1 MTIFNRMFATLQ
13 RVGQSLMIPVS
24 VLPAAGLLVALGR
37 VLKDNFPVAG
47 TALHTIGEVLYLG
60 GLAIF
65 EQLPVV
71 FAMGVAIG
79 FSQGAGVAALAAAV
93 GYFTLFNVLKV
104 MSDLNPAATALNTGV
119 FGGILAGALAA
130 FLYNRY
136 HKVQLHPIFGFFSGR
151 RLIPILTAASCIVL
165 GLILGFCWSPI
176 QEGIKDF
183 GLSVMNSPWGPA
195 MYAAGKR
202 LLIPLGLH
210 HVYYPPFLFEFGE
223 FTNAA
228 GKILHGDSARYFAG
242 DPSAGKMMASEFPIM
257 LFGLPM
263 AAFAIYLRARPE
275 NRKAVGGMM
284 LSAALTSIITGITE
298 PIEFAFIFVAPLLY
312 VIHVALA
319 FVSGYLTSF
328 FDIHLG
334 YTFSAS
340 LIDFG
345 VGFFNQKNSFYLW
358 LIVGPLIA
366 AAYFTCFYGLIGF
379 LNFKTPGRE
388 PKALEG
394 DSEEPTQGGGKISQ
408 RASSV
413 LMALGGGQNIQ
424 MLDACITRLRLT
436 VYDASLVQKEKF
448 KTLGASGVMQTGLN
462 FQIIFGVESDHLK
475 DEIQNLISKAQLL
488 SPLNGKVLKL
498 EDVPD
503 ETFAQKILGD
513 GFAIDPTS
521 NVVKAPCAAKVT
533 HVFPTGHALA
543 LVTPQGLEILVHVGI
558 DTVKMKGQ
566 GFEALVRVGDQV
578 KPGDDLIRFD
588 LELVRKQAKSTIT
601 PVIITNMDKV
611 KSFGFLA
618 TMGTVSAQTAILS
631 VEVGS

>member
-1 MTIFNRMFATLQ
+1 MTILNKMFATLQ

-47 TALHTIGEVLYLG
+47 TSLHTIGEVLYLG

-79 FSQGAGVAALAAAV
+79 FSQGAGVAALAAGV
-93 GYFTLFNVLKV
+93 GYFTLVNVLKV
-104 MSDLNPAATALNTGV
+104 MSALNPTATALNTGV
-119 FGGILAGALAA
+119 FGGILVGALAA

-136 HKVQLHPIFGFFSGR
+136 QKVQLHPIFGFFSGR
-151 RLIPILTAASCIVL
+151 RLIPILTAASCIIL

-202 LLIPLGLH
+202 MLIPLGLH

-228 GKILHGDSARYFAG
+228 GQILKGDSARYFAG
-242 DPSAGKMMASEFPIM
+242 DPAAGKMMASEFPIM

-312 VIHVALA
+312 VVHVALA
-319 FVSGYLTSF
+319 FASGYLTSF

-366 AAYFTCFYGLIGF
+366 VTYFACFYGLIGLF
-379 LNFKTPGRE
+379 NFKTPGRE
-388 PKALEG
+388 PQISGDDLGSDSTTGSQKA
-394 DSEEPTQGGGKISQ
+394 
-408 RASSV
+408 ASV
-413 LMALGGGQNIQ
+413 LQALGGSQNIQ

-436 VYDASLVQKEKF
+436 VHDASLVQKEKF
-448 KTLGASGVMQTGLN
+448 KSLGASGVMQSGLN
-462 FQIIFGVESDHLK
+462 LQIIFGVESDHLK
-475 DEIQNLISKAQLL
+475 EEIKNLMSKTQLF
-488 SPLNGKVLKL
+488 SPLDGQLLKL
-498 EDVPD
+498 EEVPD
-503 ETFAQKILGD
+503 ATFAEKILGD

-521 NVVKAPCAAKVT
+521 NLVKAPCAGKVT

-543 LVTPQGLEILVHVGI
+543 LLTPQGLEILVHVGI
-558 DTVKMKGQ
+558 DTVKMKGE
-566 GFEALVRVGDQV
+566 GFEALVKTGDQV
-578 KPGDDLIRFD
+578 VAGDDLIRFD
-588 LELVRKQAKSTIT
+588 LELVRKKAKSTIT
-601 PVIITNMDKV
+601 PIIITNMDRV
-611 KSFGFLA
+611 KTFQFL
-618 TMGTVSAQTAILS
+618 VSGGQARIRSAILS
-631 VEVGS
+631 IEVKS